1 MSKRTKE
8 ILFLFFLLALM
19 VIIVGRSTHYS
30 IKSYLLPVLV
40 GIPVCILII
49 VQIVREFLSGK
60 EPDAKGKK
68 TPQGS
73 GLFAG
78 LSVIGLILL
87 IYLAG
92 FMVAVPVGVFA
103 YIMISGEKWYL
114 ALGLGLIMLLIVFVL
129 QGLGLYLYEGILLS

>member
-60 EPDAKGKK
+60 EPDAKRKK

-114 ALGLGLIMLLIVFVL
+114 ALGLGLVMLLIVFVL
-129 QGLGLYLYEGILLS
+129 QSLGLYLYEGILLS